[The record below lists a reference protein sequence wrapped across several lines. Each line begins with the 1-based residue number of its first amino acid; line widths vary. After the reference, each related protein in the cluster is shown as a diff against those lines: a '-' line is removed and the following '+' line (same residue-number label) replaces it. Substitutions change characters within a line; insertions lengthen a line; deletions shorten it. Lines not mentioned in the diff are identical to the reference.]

1 MHGRRSAAAPA
12 LSLIMPHPSLP
23 RRRSSMLSSVSDPH
37 TPPPRNS
44 PLPMLSPSANRKSS
58 DSWNSSNYDA
68 ADDTE
73 WEWTPEQTRL
83 LSRTLDALPSHLLTP
98 FNGPVPPSA
107 TLDKIAKGIIQAKG
121 PAEWPHSLRATR
133 AKIIELARLRVKNDT
148 ASDTIAEEETTDP
161 DVLQQTTNTRFKRPL
176 YRQSSMDF
184 MQSTKLDPAG
194 NETIARLSYRLQH
207 VERMFP
213 NPAYARTSPRL
224 RTSTRT
230 LGSTASST
238 TLNSQ
243 SSCGSD
249 SRIPRLRR
257 SLSSISNSSD
267 SYIQQPGVDPRVQR
281 IRRTESF
288 AGSALYPPGSPL
300 KCAPSFGNM
309 SKRSSDAM
317 SVDCSNRS
325 DVTTSDE
332 EEKLRTKKA
341 KKARVKA
348 ASPTPASSTPPAC
361 LSPAPS
367 LTKTKQLRRTNK
379 HVSKPTTSG
388 GTKDTPRRS
397 SRPKANLQRN
407 PSILGPEL
415 PCASPAPQPEMP
427 SWKSRSPKKTC
438 SNCAFSSTS
447 SAQVPAAH
455 LISRT
460 AKSPCSSSC
469 AGESGC
475 RRVRPSIRPSVN
487 RAGLGRKISFGSLAA
502 PQENIA
508 LRDGEGLESA
518 FQLR

>member
-12 LSLIMPHPSLP
+12 LSLVMPHS

-44 PLPMLSPSANRKSS
+44 PLPVFSPSANRKSS

-107 TLDKIAKGIIQAKG
+107 TLDKIAKGVMQAKG
-121 PAEWPHSLRATR
+121 PAGWPHSLRATR
-133 AKIIELARLRVKNDT
+133 AKIIELARLRVREDT
-148 ASDTIAEEETTDP
+148 ASDTIAEEESTDP
-161 DVLQQTTNTRFKRPL
+161 DVLQQTTNTRYKRPL
-176 YRQSSMDF
+176 HKQSSMDF
-184 MQSTKLDPAG
+184 MQPTKLDPAAKD
-194 NETIARLSYRLQH
+194 TIARLSHRLQH
-207 VERMFP
+207 AERMFP

-243 SSCGSD
+243 SSCGPD

-267 SYIQQPGVDPRVQR
+267 SYIQQPDVDPRMQR
-281 IRRTESF
+281 IKRAESF

-300 KCAPSFGNM
+300 KCAPSFALM

-341 KKARVKA
+341 KKPRVKA
-348 ASPTPASSTPPAC
+348 ASPTPTCPAPTC
-361 LSPAPS
+361 LSPPPS
-367 LTKTKQLRRTNK
+367 FTKAKQLRKANK
-379 HVSKPTTSG
+379 QLPKPPSSG
-388 GTKDTPRRS
+388 GTKDTSHRS

-415 PCASPAPQPEMP
+415 PCASPAPRSEASPCKPP
-427 SWKSRSPKKTC
+427 SPRSPKKTHVCPNPVESLHKTAARWMSAMSATPSSPSC
-438 SNCAFSSTS
+438 SGDFM
-447 SAQVPAAH
+447 
-455 LISRT
+455 
-460 AKSPCSSSC
+460 
-469 AGESGC
+469 C
-475 RRVRPSIRPSVN
+475 RRGYRSSLN
-487 RAGLGRKISFGSLAA
+487 HAGVGRKISFGDLAA
-502 PQENIA
+502 PQEEENMA
-508 LRDGEGLESA
+508 LRDGESLESA

>member
-1 MHGRRSAAAPA
+1 MHGQRSAAAPV
-12 LSLIMPHPSLP
+12 LSLVMPHPSLP

-107 TLDKIAKGIIQAKG
+107 TLDKIAKGIIHAKG

-133 AKIIELARLRVKNDT
+133 AKIIELARLRVKDDT
-148 ASDTIAEEETTDP
+148 ASDTIAEEESTDP
-161 DVLQQTTNTRFKRPL
+161 DVSQQTTNKRFKRPL

-184 MQSTKLDPAG
+184 MQPTKLDPAE
-194 NETIARLSYRLQH
+194 NETIARLSHRLQH
-207 VERMFP
+207 AERMFP
-213 NPAYARTSPRL
+213 NPAYACTSPRL

-230 LGSTASST
+230 LASTASST

-243 SSCGSD
+243 SSCGSS

-267 SYIQQPGVDPRVQR
+267 SYIQQPGMDPRVQR

-300 KCAPSFGNM
+300 KCAPSFGSI

-341 KKARVKA
+341 KKPRTKA
-348 ASPTPASSTPPAC
+348 ASPTPPATLSSPP
-361 LSPAPS
+361 SS
-367 LTKTKQLRRTNK
+367 MKQKQLRRTSK
-379 HVSKPTTSG
+379 QVSKPTSSG
-388 GTKDTPRRS
+388 GTKDTSRRS

-407 PSILGPEL
+407 PSMFGPEL
-415 PCASPAPQPEMP
+415 PSMSP
-427 SWKSRSPKKTC
+427 SSRLEELVCKSPKCSFDRGPSLLSEARRHLTKT
-438 SNCAFSSTS
+438 
-447 SAQVPAAH
+447 P
-455 LISRT
+455 
-460 AKSPCSSSC
+460 SSSLHV
-469 AGESGC
+469 AEC
-475 RRVRPSIRPSVN
+475 RKSSRPSSRPSLNQASV
-487 RAGLGRKISFGSLAA
+487 GRKISFSKLA
-502 PQENIA
+502 PPREDENMV
-508 LRDGEGLESA
+508 LGDGQGLGSA